1 MEWTG
6 VGETSGQM
14 RGAEKQTWE
23 SVSGSFEVS
32 LSQKLHPLI
41 SLGRGLGVLPVVI
54 CDSLKCRL
62 ED

>member
-1 MEWTG
+1 MDWGRRDVRADEG
-6 VGETSGQM
+6 GLRSRLG
-14 RGAEKQTWE
+14 E